1 MFIYRLYIGN
11 NTIYIGKTKNIK
23 QRYGQHKFDCF
34 NDNYRV
40 YNNYKY
46 LCIRQIGITKEIFMI
61 MLKLK
66 FFMKIYQKIILKVW
80 NN

>member
-23 QRYGQHKFDCF
+23 QRYNHIDCLMTNWFKNKIF
-34 NDNYRV
+34 NDKTIANI
-40 YNNYKY
+40 KDF
-46 LCIRQIGITKEIFMI
+46 LMI
-61 MLKLK
+61 MLKLNLYEN
-66 FFMKIYQKIILKVW
+66 IPEIILNIW